1 MLFSSKSAN
10 ILYIML
16 IEVVEMTFSEKVLE
30 LRGRIQITQRQLA
43 ELLGVSFTTVNRWE
57 KGHYEA
63 TILVRRR
70 FDDLCKKHG
79 IIFDENGVA
88 E

>member
-1 MLFSSKSAN
+1 MEF
-10 ILYIML
+10 Y
-16 IEVVEMTFSEKVLE
+16 EKVLE
-30 LRGRIQITQRQLA
+30 LRGQLQITQMQLA
-43 ELLGVSFTTVNRWE
+43 EMLSVSFTTVNRWE
-57 KGHYEA
+57 KGRHEA

-79 IIFDENGVA
+79 VTFEEKGG

>member
-1 MLFSSKSAN
+1 MEF
-10 ILYIML
+10 Y
-16 IEVVEMTFSEKVLE
+16 EKVLE
-30 LRGRIQITQRQLA
+30 LRGRLQITQMQLA
-43 ELLGVSFTTVNRWE
+43 EMLSVSFTTVNRWE
-57 KGHYEA
+57 KGHHEA

-79 IIFDENGVA
+79 VTFEEKGG

>member
-1 MLFSSKSAN
+1 
-10 ILYIML
+10 
-16 IEVVEMTFSEKVLE
+16 MTFSEKVLE
-30 LRGRIQITQRQLA
+30 LRLRLQITQRQLA
-43 ELLGVSFTTVNRWE
+43 ELLGVSYPTVNRWE

-79 IIFDENGVA
+79 IVFDDKEAN